1 MESTK
6 CMATS
11 SKGEGV
17 FKKIPFFNM
26 RIVKTFATNSVS
38 SYNNT
43 LYLHS
48 TNLLLKDTQKAFYT
62 KKSYNFHLMSRVW
75 PSRNTYHTISKN
87 LKDFESESPDA
98 LLTTRKRQ
106 SASFENKHHFA
117 GSRWRL
123 AHCFTKKFHFS
134 IEEI

>member
-6 CMATS
+6 CMATR

-62 KKSYNFHLMSRVW
+62 KKSYNFHLMSRV
-75 PSRNTYHTISKN
+75 
-87 LKDFESESPDA
+87 
-98 LLTTRKRQ
+98 
-106 SASFENKHHFA
+106 
-117 GSRWRL
+117 
-123 AHCFTKKFHFS
+123 
-134 IEEI
+134 